1 MKNIIKEYMQETIQT
16 KRSLKR
22 NNEAMRDQIDKLM
35 ETLKESRD
43 NEKFAISQMNKYKK
57 KLREI
62 KKEMKQNENN
72 TR

>member
-1 MKNIIKEYMQETIQT
+1 MKE
-16 KRSLKR
+16 
-22 NNEAMRDQIDKLM
+22 QIDKLM
-35 ETLKESRD
+35 ETLKEARN
-43 NEKFAISQMNKYKK
+43 NEKYAISQMNKYKK

>member
-1 MKNIIKEYMQETIQT
+1 MKNIFTESLQETLST

-22 NNEAMRDQIDKLM
+22 NNEAMKEQIDKLM
-35 ETLKESRD
+35 ETLKEARD
-43 NEKFAISQMNKYKK
+43 NEKYAISQMNKYKN
-57 KLREI
+57 KLRKI